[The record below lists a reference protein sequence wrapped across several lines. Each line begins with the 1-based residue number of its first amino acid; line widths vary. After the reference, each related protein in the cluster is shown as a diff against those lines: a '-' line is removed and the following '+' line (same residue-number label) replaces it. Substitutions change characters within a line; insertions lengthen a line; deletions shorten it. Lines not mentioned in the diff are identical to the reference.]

1 VFFNLF
7 RIQKN
12 IKLMPKITLPDGN
25 SLNFDNH
32 VTGLQVAEKISK
44 SLAKQAM
51 VISVNGELKDLDYKI
66 SSDCSVKI
74 FTSKNEEGLDTI
86 RHDTAHILAMAVQE
100 LFPGTQVTI
109 GPVIENGFYYDFARK
124 QPFTEEDL
132 LKIENKMKEIVD
144 RDEITKREVWNRE
157 RAIKHFRDKGEI
169 YKAELIESIPAGE
182 EVSIY
187 FHGDWH
193 DLCRG
198 PHLASTGKIG
208 KFFKL
213 MKVSGAYWR
222 GDSNNEMLQRIYG
235 TSWAT
240 QKDLDDYLKRIEE
253 AEKRDHRKLGKE
265 MDLFHFR
272 EESPGSVFWHE
283 KGWTL
288 FQKLISYMRSRQDDA
303 GYKEVNTP
311 EVLDRSLWEKSGH
324 WEKYGEHMYTSTTPD
339 EKVFAIK
346 PMNCP
351 GHVQVFNQGLKSY
364 RDLPLRIS
372 EFGKVHRYE
381 PSGSLHGLL
390 RVRAFTQDDAHI
402 FCTEDQITSECLIV
416 TNLILDIYKELGFEN
431 VILKYSDRPDLR
443 VGDDSV
449 WDKAESALLDAVKAS
464 KLEYTIN
471 KGEGAFYGP
480 KIEFVLRDAIGRDWQ
495 CGTLQVDL
503 NLPGRLDASYV
514 DKDGIKKVPVML
526 HRALF
531 GSLERFIGILIEH
544 YAGKFPFWISP
555 LQTVVIPISEDFE
568 NYAAE
573 VANKIKKAGISSA
586 VDLKKHNLNYKIRDH
601 SLAKIPLLLIC
612 GKKEVDSNS
621 VTIRRLDSNKQEN
634 MDLDLFLKTFSALN
648 KASSN

>member
-1 VFFNLF
+1 
-7 RIQKN
+7 
-12 IKLMPKITLPDGN
+12 MPVITLPDGN
-25 SLNFDNH
+25 NINFANK
-32 VTGLQVAEKISK
+32 VTGIEIAEKISK

-51 VISVNGELKDLDYKI
+51 IISVDGELKDLNYIIEKDSNI
-66 SSDCSVKI
+66 KI
-74 FTSKNEEGLDTI
+74 FTSKNEEGLETI

-100 LFPGTQVTI
+100 IFPGTQVTI
-109 GPVIENGFYYDFARK
+109 GPVIANGFYYDFARK
-124 QPFTEEDL
+124 EAFTEEDL
-132 LKIENKMKEIVD
+132 KKIEIKMMEIVD
-144 RDEITKREVWNRE
+144 RNLPTIREVWNRDK
-157 RAIKHFRDKGEI
+157 AISHFKKKGEH
-169 YKAELIESIPAGE
+169 YKAEIIASIPADE
-182 EVSIY
+182 DVSIY

-198 PHLASTGKIG
+198 PHLLSTGKIG
-208 KFFKL
+208 KYFKL
-213 MKVSGAYWR
+213 TKVSGAYWR

-235 TSWAT
+235 TSWRS
-240 QKDLDDYLKRIEE
+240 QKELDDYLKRIEE

-283 KGWTL
+283 KGWAL
-288 FQKLISYMRSRQDDA
+288 FQKLISYMRDRQNDA

-311 EVLDRSLWEKSGH
+311 EVLDRALWEKSGH
-324 WEKYGEHMYTSTTPD
+324 WEKYGEHMYTSQTPD
-339 EKVFAIK
+339 EKIFAIK

-364 RDLPLRIS
+364 RDLPLKIS

-381 PSGSLHGLL
+381 PSGALHGLL

-402 FCTEDQITSECLIV
+402 FCTEDQITEECLVV
-416 TNLILDIYKELGFEN
+416 TNLILDIYKDLGFKN
-431 VILKYSDRPDLR
+431 VILKYSDRPDIR
-443 VGDDSV
+443 VGDNKV
-449 WDKAESALLDAVKAS
+449 WDKAEKALLDAVKAS

-503 NLPGRLDASYV
+503 NLPERLDASFV
-514 DKDGIKKVPVML
+514 DKDGTKKIPVML

-555 LQTVVIPISEDFE
+555 LQAMVIPVSSEFD
-568 NYAAE
+568 NYAKE
-573 VANKIKKAGISSA
+573 INKKIKEAGISCE
-586 VDLKKHNLNYKIRDH
+586 VDLKNHNLNYKIRDH
-601 SLAKIPLLLIC
+601 SLSKIPLLLIC
-612 GKKEVDSNS
+612 GKKEVDTNS
-621 VTIRRLDSNKQEN
+621 VTIRRLDTSKQEN
-634 MDLDLFLKTFSALN
+634 MELKLFLKTFSALN
-648 KASSN
+648 KASSK

>member
-1 VFFNLF
+1 
-7 RIQKN
+7 
-12 IKLMPKITLPDGN
+12 MPTIILPDGN
-25 SLNFDNH
+25 NLEFPKK
-32 VTGLQVAEKISK
+32 VTGLEVAEKISK

-51 VISVNGELKDLDYKI
+51 VISVDGELKDLDFVIEKN
-66 SSDCSVKI
+66 CSVKI
-74 FTSKNEEGLDTI
+74 FTSKNEEGLETI

-100 LFPGTQVTI
+100 IFPGTQVTI
-109 GPVIENGFYYDFARK
+109 GPTIENGFYYDFARK
-124 QPFTEEDL
+124 EPFTEEDL
-132 LKIENKMKEIVD
+132 KKIEEKMKEIVD
-144 RDEITKREVWNRE
+144 RDEKTKREVWDRDK
-157 RAIKHFRDKGEI
+157 AIKHFKKKGEI
-169 YKAELIESIPAGE
+169 YKAELIESIPKGE

-187 FHGDWH
+187 FHGEWH

-198 PHLASTGKIG
+198 PHLSSTGKIG

-213 MKVSGAYWR
+213 TKVSGAYWR

-235 TSWAT
+235 TSWAS
-240 QKDLDDYLKRIEE
+240 QKDLDTYLKRIEE

-272 EESPGSVFWHE
+272 EESPGSVFWLE
-283 KGWTL
+283 KGWSL
-288 FQKLISYMRSRQDDA
+288 FQKLINYMRTRQDAA

-311 EVLDRSLWEKSGH
+311 EILDRLLWEKSGH
-324 WEKYGEHMYTSTTPD
+324 WEKYGENMYTSQTPD

-351 GHVQVFNQGLKSY
+351 GHIQVFNQGLKSY
-364 RDLPLRIS
+364 RDLPLRIT

-381 PSGSLHGLL
+381 PSGALHGLL

-402 FCTEDQITSECLIV
+402 FCSEEQITDECLNV
-416 TNLILDIYKELGFEN
+416 TNLILNIYKDLGFEN
-431 VILKYSDRPDLR
+431 VILKYADRPEVR
-443 VGDDSV
+443 VGEDKV
-449 WDKAESALLDAVKAS
+449 WDKAEASLLEAVKAS
-464 KLEYTIN
+464 KLEYSIN

-514 DKDGIKKVPVML
+514 DKDGTKKVPVML

-531 GSLERFIGILIEH
+531 GSLERFIGILIEN

-555 LQTVVIPISEDFE
+555 LQTVVIPISEEFDD
-568 NYAAE
+568 YAIE
-573 VANKIKKAGISSA
+573 VSKQIKKVGISSI

-621 VTIRRLDSNKQEN
+621 VTIRKLDSNKQEN
-634 MDLDLFLKTFSALN
+634 MELNLFLKTFSALN
-648 KASSN
+648 KAPSN

>member
-1 VFFNLF
+1 
-7 RIQKN
+7 
-12 IKLMPKITLPDGN
+12 MPIITLPDGN
-25 SLNFDNH
+25 NLTFPDK
-32 VTGLQVAEKISK
+32 VTGLDVAEKISK

-51 VISVNGELKDLDYKI
+51 VISVDGNLKDLDFLIEK
-66 SSDCSVKI
+66 DCSIKI
-74 FTSKNEEGLDTI
+74 FTSKNPEGLETI

-109 GPVIENGFYYDFARK
+109 GPVIESGFYYDFARK
-124 QPFTEEDL
+124 EPFTEDDL
-132 LKIENKMKEIVD
+132 EKIENKMKEIVD
-144 RDEITKREVWNRE
+144 RNEITKREVWE
-157 RAIKHFRDKGEI
+157 RNKAISHFKEKGET
-169 YKAELIESIPAGE
+169 YKAELIEAIPE
-182 EVSIY
+182 NEDVSIY

-198 PHLASTGKIG
+198 PHLSSTGKIG

-213 MKVSGAYWR
+213 TKVSGAYWR

-240 QKDLDDYLKRIEE
+240 QKDLDEYLKRIEE

-283 KGWTL
+283 KGWAL
-288 FQKLISYMRSRQDDA
+288 FQKLINYMRGRQDAA

-311 EVLDRSLWEKSGH
+311 EILDRQLWEKSGH
-324 WEKYGEHMYTSTTPD
+324 WEKYGENMYTSETPD
-339 EKVFAIK
+339 EKIFAIK

-351 GHVQVFNQGLKSY
+351 GHIQVFNQGLKSY
-364 RDLPLRIS
+364 RDLPLRIT

-381 PSGSLHGLL
+381 PSGALHGLL

-402 FCTEDQITSECLIV
+402 FCSEDQITSECLEV
-416 TNLILDIYKELGFEN
+416 TNLILDIYKDLGFEN
-431 VILKYSDRPDLR
+431 VILKYADRPDVR
-443 VGDDSV
+443 VGGDEV
-449 WDKAESALLDAVKAS
+449 WDKAEASLLEAVKAS
-464 KLEYTIN
+464 KLEYSIN

-514 DKDGIKKVPVML
+514 DKDGTKKVPVML

-531 GSLERFIGILIEH
+531 GSLERFIGILIEN

-555 LQTVVIPISEDFE
+555 LQTVVIPISEEFDD
-568 NYAAE
+568 YAIE
-573 VANKIKKAGISSA
+573 VSKKIKQVGISSN

-634 MDLDLFLKTFSALN
+634 MDLNLFLKTFSALN

>member
-1 VFFNLF
+1 
-7 RIQKN
+7 
-12 IKLMPKITLPDGN
+12 MPTITLPDGN
-25 SLNFDNH
+25 NINFPKK
-32 VTGLQVAEKISK
+32 VTGAEVAEKISK

-51 VISVNGELKDLDYKI
+51 VISVDGELKDLDYLIDK
-66 SSDCSVKI
+66 DCSVKI
-74 FTSKNEEGLDTI
+74 FTSKNPEGLETI

-124 QPFTEEDL
+124 EPFTEDDL

-144 RDEITKREVWNRE
+144 RDEITKREVWE
-157 RAIKHFRDKGEI
+157 RNKAIDHFKKKGEI
-169 YKAELIESIPAGE
+169 YKSELIKAIPE
-182 EVSIY
+182 KEDVSIY

-198 PHLASTGKIG
+198 PHLSSTGKIG
-208 KFFKL
+208 KYFKL
-213 MKVSGAYWR
+213 TKVSGAYWR
-222 GDSNNEMLQRIYG
+222 GDSKNEMLQRIYG

-240 QKDLDDYLKRIEE
+240 QKDLDEHLKRIEE
-253 AEKRDHRKLGKE
+253 AEKRDHRKLGRE

-283 KGWTL
+283 RGWAL
-288 FQKLISYMRSRQDDA
+288 FQNLINYMRHRQDTA
-303 GYKEVNTP
+303 GYKEINTP
-311 EVLDRSLWEKSGH
+311 EVLDRQLWEKSGH
-324 WEKYGEHMYTSTTPD
+324 WGKYGDNMYTSETPD

-364 RDLPLRIS
+364 RDLPLRYA

-381 PSGSLHGLL
+381 PSGALHGLL

-402 FCTEDQITSECLIV
+402 FCSEDQITSECLIV
-416 TNLILDIYKELGFEN
+416 TNLILDIYKDLGFEN
-431 VILKYSDRPDLR
+431 VILKYADRPEVR
-443 VGDDSV
+443 VGEDEV
-449 WDKAESALLDAVKAS
+449 WDKAEASLLEAVKAS
-464 KLEYTIN
+464 KLEYSIN

-503 NLPGRLDASYV
+503 NLPERLGASYV
-514 DKDGIKKVPVML
+514 DKDGTKKIPVML

-531 GSLERFIGILIEH
+531 GSLERFIGILIEN

-555 LQTVVIPISEDFE
+555 LQTMVIPISEEFND
-568 NYAAE
+568 YAIE
-573 VANKIKKAGISSA
+573 ISKKIKNIGISTSVA
-586 VDLKKHNLNYKIRDH
+586 VSYTHLRAH
-601 SLAKIPLLLIC
+601 
-612 GKKEVDSNS
+612 E
-621 VTIRRLDSNKQEN
+621 T
-634 MDLDLFLKTFSALN
+634 
-648 KASSN
+648 

>member
-1 VFFNLF
+1 
-7 RIQKN
+7 
-12 IKLMPKITLPDGN
+12 MPLITLPDGKTI
-25 SLNFDNH
+25 NFPKKI
-32 VTGLQVAEKISK
+32 TGLEVAEKISK
-44 SLAKQAM
+44 SLSKQATI
-51 VISVNGELKDLDYKI
+51 ISVNNELKDLSYVIDK
-66 SSDCSVKI
+66 DCYIKI
-74 FTSKNEEGLDTI
+74 FTSKDKEGLETI
-86 RHDTAHILAMAVQE
+86 RHDTAHITAMAVQE

-109 GPVIENGFYYDFARK
+109 GPIIENGFYYDFSRK
-124 QPFTEEDL
+124 EPFTQEDL
-132 LKIENKMKEIVD
+132 NKIEKKMKEIVD
-144 RDEITKREVWNRE
+144 NNVETKKEVWSRDK
-157 RAIKHFRDKGEI
+157 AISHFKDKGEF
-169 YKAELIESIPAGE
+169 YKAEIIKSIPQDE

-198 PHLASTGKIG
+198 PHLSSTGKIG

-213 MKVSGAYWR
+213 TKVSGAYWR

-240 QKDLDDYLKRIEE
+240 QKDLDEYLKRIEE

-272 EESPGSVFWHE
+272 EESPGSVFWHQ
-283 KGWTL
+283 KGWNL
-288 FQKLISYMRSRQDDA
+288 FQKLVTYIRNRQEKG

-324 WEKYGEHMYTSTTPD
+324 WGKYGEHMYTSETPD

-351 GHVQVFNQGLKSY
+351 GHIQVFNQGLKSY

-381 PSGSLHGLL
+381 PSGALHGLL

-402 FCTEDQITSECLIV
+402 FCTEDQITEECIIV
-416 TNLILDIYKELGFEN
+416 TNLILDIYKDLGFEN
-431 VILKYSDRPDLR
+431 VILKYADRPEVR
-443 VGDDSV
+443 VGEDYI
-449 WDKAESALLDAVKAS
+449 WDKAEKSLLDAVKAS
-464 KLEYTIN
+464 KLEYTVN

-503 NLPGRLDASYV
+503 NLPGRLDASFV
-514 DKDGIKKVPVML
+514 DKDGTKKVPVML
-526 HRALF
+526 HRALS
-531 GSLERFIGILIEH
+531 GSLERFMGILIEN
-544 YAGKFPFWISP
+544 YAGKFPFWLSP
-555 LQTVVIPISEDFE
+555 LQSVVIPISEEF
-568 NYAAE
+568 NSYAK
-573 VANKIKKAGISSA
+573 KINEKINNAGISSE
-586 VDLKKHNLNYKIRDH
+586 VDLKNHNLNYKIREH
-601 SLAKIPLLLIC
+601 SLSKIPLLLIC

-621 VTIRRLDSNKQEN
+621 VTIRRLDTNKQEN
-634 MDLDLFLKTFSALN
+634 MELNLFIKTFSALN
-648 KASSN
+648 KAPSN